1 MFSRWWLFPLGLLL
15 SCTAAA
21 ALVIV
26 FAAIIVSPSLPDLS
40 VLTDYQPK
48 VPLRIY
54 SVEGRLIGEFG
65 EERRAVVKI
74 DAVPKSMRDAILAA
88 EDDRFYQHGGV
99 DYLGVMRAAFS
110 NFVSGGARQGA
121 STITM
126 QVARNFFLSK
136 EKTLTRKFTEVLLA
150 FKIEHS
156 LSKDQ
161 ILELYLNQIYLGQR
175 AYGFAAASQIYFGKP
190 LEQISLAEMAM
201 LAGLPKAPS
210 SFNPVVNPKR
220 AKLRQQYVLR
230 RMRELNFISDE
241 QWQTADK
248 QVLAVKKYVNEYS
261 VKADHFS
268 EMVRQVMFDRFKEEA
283 YTSGYSVF
291 TTLSV
296 AHQDAAH
303 AAVRKGL
310 VEYDRRR
317 GYRGAASYAEL
328 GPSPNEEDFEDA
340 LQDESESDDIYPA
353 LVLDVSPRA
362 VKVYRKGGETF
373 EISGDGLKFAQ
384 KMIGEKAPANQK
396 LRRGALIRVQK
407 DEKGQW
413 LISQMPQAEAALVSM
428 DPADGAVRAL
438 VGGFD
443 FSRNKYNHVTQAMRQ
458 PGSSFKPFIYS
469 AALEKGYT
477 PATIINDSPLTFDAR
492 QTGSEPWEPK
502 NFDGKFEGPM
512 RLRTALVKSKNLVSV
527 RILQSITPQYAQD
540 YITRFGF
547 EAKNHPPYLTMALGA
562 GNVTPMQMVGG
573 YAVFA
578 NGGFR
583 VTPYFISRIEDA
595 KGNVVAQARPDRAG
609 EGAERA
615 IDGRNAFIMTSLLQD
630 VVRSGT
636 ATRAMQLGRT
646 DLGGK
651 TGTTNEF
658 VDAWFCGFG
667 TGLVAVSWI
676 GFDNP
681 HTLGHNETGGQA
693 ALPIWITYMG
703 RALKGIEELP
713 RSVPEGVVQAR
724 INAESGLREADGR
737 GIPEYFYQEFLPPE
751 RDGDGAPAVAA
762 PLN

>member
-1 MFSRWWLFPLGLLL
+1 
-15 SCTAAA
+15 
-21 ALVIV
+21 
-26 FAAIIVSPSLPDLS
+26 
-40 VLTDYQPK
+40 
-48 VPLRIY
+48 
-54 SVEGRLIGEFG
+54 
-65 EERRAVVKI
+65 
-74 DAVPKSMRDAILAA
+74 
-88 EDDRFYQHGGV
+88 
-99 DYLGVMRAAFS
+99 
-110 NFVSGGARQGA
+110 
-121 STITM
+121 
-126 QVARNFFLSK
+126 
-136 EKTLTRKFTEVLLA
+136 
-150 FKIEHS
+150 
-156 LSKDQ
+156 
-161 ILELYLNQIYLGQR
+161 
-175 AYGFAAASQIYFGKP
+175 
-190 LEQISLAEMAM
+190 
-201 LAGLPKAPS
+201 
-210 SFNPVVNPKR
+210 
-220 AKLRQQYVLR
+220 
-230 RMRELNFISDE
+230 
-241 QWQTADK
+241 
-248 QVLAVKKYVNEYS
+248 
-261 VKADHFS
+261 
-268 EMVRQVMFDRFKEEA
+268 MFDRFKEEA
-283 YTSGYSVF
+283 YTSGYSVY

-310 VEYDRRR
+310 VDYDRRR
-317 GYRGAASYAEL
+317 GYRGAESYAEL

-477 PATIINDSPLTFDAR
+477 PATIINDSPLTFDAS

-651 TGTTNEF
+651 TGTTNDF

-693 ALPIWITYMG
+693 ALPMWITYMG
-703 RALKGIEELP
+703 RAMKGVEELP
-713 RSVPEGVVQAR
+713 KSVPEGVVQVR
-724 INAESGLREADGR
+724 INPESGLREADGR

-751 RDGDGAPAVAA
+751 RDGEGAPV
-762 PLN
+762 N